1 MSTSRTKRAWPT
13 ILLLGPAVGWLGIF
27 FLAPLGIILVYSF
40 AQRSFYGG
48 VEWRFHVG
56 NYIQLFDPLY
66 LGIYW
71 RSLVIAAATTII
83 CLVICYP
90 VAYYIAVQSSKK
102 WKNLLLLLCVVPFWT
117 GFLLRTYAWVFL
129 LRAEGF
135 INSLLLQANLIDRP
149 LTWLLYSDFA
159 VLVGQVYGEVPF
171 MILPLY
177 VSLERLDIRLIEA
190 AMDLGANRWRT
201 FLRVVLPMSKV
212 GIITAVIL
220 VFVPSLGAFITPDLL
235 GGAKSAMVGNVIQ
248 NQFVQRNQPLGSAFS
263 VLLTIVILVLLIV
276 AFRSG
281 AGKKEA
287 AR

>member
-263 VLLTIVILVLLIV
+263 ILLTIVILVLLIV

>member
-1 MSTSRTKRAWPT
+1 MWSTV
-13 ILLLGPAVGWLGIF
+13 LLLGPAVGWLGLF
-27 FLAPLGIILVYSF
+27 FLAPLGIILLYSF

-48 VEWRFHVG
+48 VQWNFHVG
-56 NYIQLFDPLY
+56 NYIQLLDPLY
-66 LGIYW
+66 FSIYW
-71 RSLVIAAATTII
+71 RSLIIATATTLI

-135 INSLLLQANLIDRP
+135 INSLLMQANLIDRP

-159 VLVGQVYGEVPF
+159 VLVGQVYGEIPF

-177 VSLERLDIRLIEA
+177 VSLERLDIRLVEA
-190 AMDLGANRWRT
+190 AMDLGANRWSA
-201 FLRVVLPMSKV
+201 FFRVVVPLTKV
-212 GIITAVIL
+212 GIITAIVL
-220 VFVPSLGAFITPDLL
+220 VFIPSLGAFITPDLL

-248 NQFVQRNQPLGSAFS
+248 NQFVQRNQPLGSALS

-281 AGKKEA
+281 PRSKESA
-287 AR
+287 Q